1 MERPGSQNPHGYSG
15 NEKAIDNLKAKNM
28 STLEKIYD
36 VITYGR
42 SSIDLYSQEVGAPF
56 EKIPGFHAF
65 VGGSPLNIAVGCSR
79 LGLKAS
85 LLTGVGKDKVGDFIL
100 HFLKEEGVVT
110 DHIPVIDGARSSA
123 VVLGIEPPDRFP
135 LVYYRDNCADSQ
147 ISIDHVLKAEIE
159 KSRLLE
165 VSGTALNMEP
175 SRSSA
180 FLAAEI
186 AQRNGVPVLL
196 DLDFRADQ
204 WHDIR
209 AFGITSRAFMRNVNL
224 VLGTEEEIL
233 AAYIKDE
240 SQLNIS
246 HQQISAPEIKGD
258 INEAIQGIL
267 KLGVEALIV
276 KTGSRGAMVHQ
287 ADGSNVEVPGFP
299 VEVVNI
305 LGAGDAFA
313 AGFIYG
319 YLKGWDLYKSCRMG
333 NACGAHVVTQLGCA
347 NFTPYEK
354 DILEFIESKGGF

>member
-1 MERPGSQNPHGYSG
+1 MT
-15 NEKAIDNLKAKNM
+15 EK
-28 STLEKIYD
+28 TYD
-36 VITYGR
+36 VVTYGR

-56 EKIPGFHAF
+56 EEIPGFHAF

-79 LGLKAS
+79 LGLKAA
-85 LLTGVGKDKVGDFIL
+85 LLTGVGKDKVGDFL
-100 HFLKEEGVVT
+100 LNFLEKEKVIT
-110 DHIPVIDGARSSA
+110 NNIPVIEGARSSA
-123 VVLGIEPPDRFP
+123 VILGIEPPDRFP

-147 ISIDHVLKAEIE
+147 ITIDHVLNARIE

-165 VSGTALNMEP
+165 VSGTALNIEP
-175 SRSSA
+175 TRSSA

-186 AQRNGVPVLL
+186 ARKNNIPVML

-209 AFGITSRAFMRNVNL
+209 AFGITSRAFMRNTTI

-233 AAYIKDE
+233 AAYLTDQ
-240 SQLNIS
+240 SQLSIT

-258 INEAIQGIL
+258 IKEAIKGIL
-267 KLGVEALIV
+267 GLGVEALIV
-276 KTGSRGAMVHQ
+276 KTGSRGAVVYMP
-287 ADGSNVEVPGFP
+287 DGVIQEVPGFP